1 MPKHK
6 KAWIKPKVIIIDI
19 GKCKYCRQEM
29 TSQESFVA
37 FYPRG
42 KAHYK
47 CMKEDDAKPKT
58 NFDW

>member
-6 KAWIKPKVIIIDI
+6 KLWKKPKVIIIDI
-19 GKCKYCRQEM
+19 GKCKYCNEDM
-29 TSQESFVA
+29 TNQESFVA

-47 CMKEDDAKPKT
+47 CMREDDRK
-58 NFDW
+58 NN

>member
-1 MPKHK
+1 
-6 KAWIKPKVIIIDI
+6 
-19 GKCKYCRQEM
+19 M
-29 TSQESFVA
+29 TNQESFVA